1 MTDMTACSPHETD
14 KYKRNG
20 PLKRL
25 VTSLGAQRPQPSGKW
40 RDRGRQDMVQF
51 KTRDWLADDDAI
63 APSLEKWQ
71 RAVDLMTELLGASA
85 GFIVEYNDRLGY
97 RAAVTSTNDA
107 NPYAGCDSTVTGLD
121 TNIFC
126 RQVIAQGGSFYE
138 PDARGKSEW
147 ADNPELTEDGF
158 CSYFGVPVTWSNGT
172 IFGTIC
178 VFDCKPTQYSDTLQ
192 KLIETIRDLIEA
204 DLRLYEQFQIM
215 RSISLSDQLTGLNN
229 RAGFEMLAQQKIRI
243 AKRYHHH
250 IGLIFIDLDD
260 MKHWNDDYGH
270 AAGDAA
276 LKAVGAAITASIREV
291 DICGRIGGDEFA
303 ILGYVRN
310 RGDLTTIITRIRNVL
325 QTTRI
330 SVPGSKKPIH
340 ETPKISAGA
349 SVFFEPVK
357 ESLEEMMDM
366 ADREM
371 YRDKNR
377 KK

>member
-1 MTDMTACSPHETD
+1 MTACSPHGTD
-14 KYKRNG
+14 KYEKNG

-25 VTSLGAQRPQPSGKW
+25 VTSLGAQRPAPSGKW
-40 RDRGRQDMVQF
+40 RDRERQDMVQF
-51 KTRDWLADDDAI
+51 KTRDWLVDDEAI

-71 RAVDLMTELLGASA
+71 RAVDLMTELLGATA
-85 GFIVEYNDRLGY
+85 GFVVEYNDRIGY
-97 RAAVTSTNDA
+97 RSVVTSQNNA
-107 NPYAGCDSTVTGLD
+107 NPYAGCKTSITGLD

-126 RQVIAQGGSFYE
+126 RQVIAQSDTFYE
-138 PDARGKSEW
+138 PDARGKAEW

-178 VFDCKPTQYSDTLQ
+178 VFDREPTRYSDTLQ

-310 RGDLTTIITRIRNVL
+310 RGDLTTIITRIRNALLAVKL
-325 QTTRI
+325 T
-330 SVPGSKKPIH
+330 VAASKKPIH

-349 SVFFEPVK
+349 AVFFEPVK
-357 ESLEEMMDM
+357 ESLETMMDM
-366 ADREM
+366 ADQEM

-377 KK
+377 KR

>member
-1 MTDMTACSPHETD
+1 
-14 KYKRNG
+14 
-20 PLKRL
+20 
-25 VTSLGAQRPQPSGKW
+25 
-40 RDRGRQDMVQF
+40 MVQF
-51 KTRDWLADDDAI
+51 KTRDWLVDDEAI

-71 RAVDLMTELLGASA
+71 RAVDLMTELLGATA
-85 GFIVEYNDRLGY
+85 GFVVEYNDRIDY
-97 RAAVTSTNDA
+97 RSVVTSQNNA
-107 NPYAGCDSTVTGLD
+107 NPYAGCKTSITGLD

-126 RQVIAQGGSFYE
+126 RQVIAQSDTFYE
-138 PDARGKSEW
+138 PDARGKPEW

-178 VFDCKPTQYSDTLQ
+178 VFDREPTRYSDTLQ

-310 RGDLTTIITRIRNVL
+310 RGDLTTIITRIRNALLAVKL
-325 QTTRI
+325 T
-330 SVPGSKKPIH
+330 VAASKKPIH

-349 SVFFEPVK
+349 AVFFEPVK
-357 ESLEEMMDM
+357 ESLETMMDM
-366 ADREM
+366 ADQEM

-377 KK
+377 KR

>member
-1 MTDMTACSPHETD
+1 
-14 KYKRNG
+14 
-20 PLKRL
+20 
-25 VTSLGAQRPQPSGKW
+25 
-40 RDRGRQDMVQF
+40 
-51 KTRDWLADDDAI
+51 
-63 APSLEKWQ
+63 
-71 RAVDLMTELLGASA
+71 
-85 GFIVEYNDRLGY
+85 
-97 RAAVTSTNDA
+97 
-107 NPYAGCDSTVTGLD
+107 
-121 TNIFC
+121 
-126 RQVIAQGGSFYE
+126 
-138 PDARGKSEW
+138 
-147 ADNPELTEDGF
+147 
-158 CSYFGVPVTWSNGT
+158 
-172 IFGTIC
+172 
-178 VFDCKPTQYSDTLQ
+178 
-192 KLIETIRDLIEA
+192 
-204 DLRLYEQFQIM
+204 
-215 RSISLSDQLTGLNN
+215 LTGLNN